1 MIFFDIGVSEAD
13 GALQKRSASW
23 ISQSGEPQRT
33 LSKEHIGLLSWPEH
47 LYKATGHHQSPN
59 ESIKQSTSLSAK
71 AMELSIY
78 GSMVSELELYIPFAF
93 FFHL

>member
-23 ISQSGEPQRT
+23 ILQSGEPQRT
-33 LSKEHIGLLSWPEH
+33 PSMEHIGLLSWPEH

-59 ESIKQSTSLSAK
+59 ESIRQSTSLSAK

>member
-23 ISQSGEPQRT
+23 ILQSGEPQRT
-33 LSKEHIGLLSWPEH
+33 PSMEHIGLLSWPEH